1 MSYAPYEMIR
11 HVFAS
16 SADDLKSFISK
27 THPGIPFHE
36 ETWTDR
42 ADLLLLDITVD
53 IGSGAAGNS
62 YNYIPWLKG
71 QTWLYGSIYRNTSLK
86 QPDPTGNA
94 LVGGVGDYGLSG
106 FIDLAKDYMQ
116 KTTWLKE
123 GELYDL
129 FQELYA
135 AGSNAERKVVAC
147 EIYRYL
153 YEGPDMPIPIQAG
166 AERGEGNR
174 INIMIHKMNSA
185 RLGLSDVDVTT
196 EEGAGAA
203 IGAAGAA
210 IARISAIRSKIGA
223 QQNRLEHT
231 IKHQKNTVENTQAA
245 ESRIRDTDMAEEM
258 VRYAKENIL
267 QQAGQSMLAQAN
279 HSTEGILAL
288 LR

>member
-1 MSYAPYEMIR
+1 M
-11 HVFAS
+11 
-16 SADDLKSFISK
+16 
-27 THPGIPFHE
+27 
-36 ETWTDR
+36 DR
-42 ADLLLLDITVD
+42 CLLLYQHIIED
-53 IGSGAAGNS
+53 IGSHDYGS
-62 YNYIPWLKG
+62 TYDYIPWLKG
-71 QTWLYGSIYRNTSLK
+71 QTWLYGSIDRNTNQKLS
-86 QPDPTGNA
+86 DPTLRP
-94 LVGGVGDYGLSG
+94 LVGDVGDYGLSG

-129 FQELYA
+129 FQELYV

-174 INIMIHKMNSA
+174 INIMVHKMNSA
-185 RLGLSDVDVTT
+185 RLGLSDIDVTT
-196 EEGAGAA
+196 EEGADDA

-258 VRYAKENIL
+258 VRYAKESIL